1 MSSSRFLDVLAA
13 SALAALILFAA
24 GCFQT
29 STSSTEISAQSQFR
43 ENARRLIAQLEPEMS
58 LDDVKALWLDQ
69 VYPWKSETQIVG
81 YGTATDT
88 IIIQWYYTDL
98 VKNDG
103 RVTDN
108 ELTPV
113 VFEKDGDLLGWGRD
127 FLSQLYEYFEKQR
140 KAQGG

>member
-1 MSSSRFLDVLAA
+1 
-13 SALAALILFAA
+13 
-24 GCFQT
+24 
-29 STSSTEISAQSQFR
+29 
-43 ENARRLIAQLEPEMS
+43 IAQLEPEMS

>member
-29 STSSTEISAQSQFR
+29 SPSSTEISDQSKFR
-43 ENARRLIAQLEPEMS
+43 ESARRLIAQLEPEMS
-58 LDDVKALWLDQ
+58 LDDVKALWEH

-81 YGTATDT
+81 YGTATEV

-103 RVTDN
+103 RVTEN

-127 FLSQLYEYFEKQR
+127 FLSQLYEYFEKP
-140 KAQGG
+140 KEAQKD